1 MGSLY
6 LWYMHSIPRTV
17 FYHYVKFQWHSSN
30 RFSRAVIGI
39 SQNVPFSSFEFFMI
53 RYDSERFVYIGKNIL
68 SRQVK
73 YLLISILHIPSNNL
87 AERNIDKY

>member
-1 MGSLY
+1 MLSFNG
-6 LWYMHSIPRTV
+6 IAQIDFPG
-17 FYHYVKFQWHSSN
+17 QSSEFLKMCHFL
-30 RFSRAVIGI
+30 R
-39 SQNVPFSSFEFFMI
+39 FEFFMI
-53 RYDSERFVYIGKNIL
+53 RYDSERFVYIGNNIL